1 MKIIVAFGGLG
12 NVMFYYALANTFRQK
27 GVKSFVFVSK
37 TNLEHYNYNLKT
49 VFPHIAIWGNLNSF
63 QKYYY
68 SILQNIRNIRYKK
81 YKMPHKF
88 LFAPFS
94 GLYYDQEPVKFIPS
108 IFEFLEEN
116 QYLIGHFQSYKY
128 FEEYRDA
135 ILKELEFSTDLL
147 SEETNLIANDMNSS
161 ESVSIHVR
169 RGDYLNGYYY
179 NTLGN
184 ICDIDYYK
192 RALAVIKNKVD
203 DPHFYV
209 FSDDLDYVAKNL
221 KIENATYV
229 DINRGSDSWQDMYLM
244 SQCKHNIIAN
254 STFSWWGAWL
264 NRNPSKIVIAP
275 TRWFANMDEDEIV
288 LPEWIR
294 V

>member
-1 MKIIVAFGGLG
+1 MKIVVAFGGLG
-12 NVMFYYALANTFRQK
+12 NVMFYYALANAFRQK

-49 VFPHIAIWGNLNSF
+49 IFPHISMWGNLNF
-63 QKYYY
+63 IHKYYY
-68 SILQNIRNIRYKK
+68 SSLQYIRNFAYKK
-81 YKMPHKF
+81 YKMPHKY

-94 GLYYDQEPVKFIPS
+94 GLYYDQEPVKYIPS
-108 IFEFLEEN
+108 IFEHLENN

-128 FEEYRDA
+128 FEEYREA
-135 ILKELEFSTDLL
+135 VLNELQFSTTIL
-147 SEETNLIANDMNSS
+147 SEKTKSMARDMNSFN
-161 ESVSIHVR
+161 SVSIHVR

-179 NTLGN
+179 NTLGK

-192 RALAVIKNKVD
+192 RAIDFINNKVN
-203 DPHFYV
+203 DPHFYI
-209 FSDDLDYVAKNL
+209 FSDDPGYVAENL
-221 KIENATYV
+221 KIENATFV
-229 DINRGSDSWQDMYLM
+229 DFNRGKDSWQDMYLM

-275 TRWFANMDEDEIV
+275 TRWFANIEEDEIV